1 MKVFHLLDDQP
12 FTLPRKEAKEKE
24 LRKPSFENLISPN
37 RSKLLSCDK
46 NENENLH
53 HREKSEAFNQID
65 FKVTEPSVP
74 EKSSLNSNA
83 SIVKTLYVGNLNKNV
98 TEQDLIELFGLR
110 TTNYLRNTCR
120 VKLILCSKTNNSRGF
135 AFVNGPEHVLNELV
149 KLKGIEFQEKKL
161 VIDEPKK
168 KPSTPSLTPLR
179 KIPVEVS
186 QKYPR
191 QTASNRTPV
200 VPGHKNFSEATKLK
214 STNSYNTLIFSDSI
228 PKGIRMY
235 QFNRA
240 LRNRRAKVLNFQGA
254 SSNEILHYIDVHLKE
269 KLIDTVIIHVGVHD
283 LLNGN
288 SQLKVNE
295 LIENIRK
302 ITEKCVSFG
311 VKKIYVS
318 GLVFTRR
325 VNLPTLER
333 VHALLSRFCGDNG
346 FVYIDNRNITGDCL
360 YQDSLHLLNTGK
372 NILERNFIFVLNE
385 CFLE

>member
-1 MKVFHLLDDQP
+1 M
-12 FTLPRKEAKEKE
+12 
-24 LRKPSFENLISPN
+24 
-37 RSKLLSCDK
+37 
-46 NENENLH
+46 
-53 HREKSEAFNQID
+53 
-65 FKVTEPSVP
+65 
-74 EKSSLNSNA
+74 
-83 SIVKTLYVGNLNKNV
+83 NKNV

-135 AFVNGPEHVLNELV
+135 AFVTGPEHVLNELV
-149 KLKGIEFQEKKL
+149 KLNGKEFQEKNL
-161 VIDEPKK
+161 VIDEAKK

-186 QKYPR
+186 QKYQR
-191 QTASNRTPV
+191 QTACNRTPI
-200 VPGHKNFSEATKLK
+200 VPGHKSFLEATKSK

-240 LRNRRAKVLNFQGA
+240 LRNRRAKMLNFPGA

-269 KLIDTVIIHVGVHD
+269 KLIDTVIIHVGVND

-288 SQLKVNE
+288 SQLKVNQ
-295 LIENIRK
+295 LIENIKK

-325 VNLPTLER
+325 VDLPTLER
-333 VHALLSRFCGDNG
+333 VHALLSNFCGDNG

-360 YQDSLHLLNTGK
+360 YQDGLHLLETGK

-385 CFLE
+385 CFLEMNTYHPPVRF